1 MRRDHQAG
9 VKSPILDRRLTSLA
23 HYCGESSPP
32 QEKAMI
38 GQVTRAGV
46 VAAAVALTAACAS
59 TAGLRSA
66 PLDAGETKFYAAPL
80 AVVGPAARQAVLS
93 VGLNVDTVS
102 TPDSLTWMIIAKK
115 GMSLFSY
122 GELVRVVVAQT
133 PDGAVAVRVYTKRRL
148 ATNVTAK
155 GDWSGPI
162 FQQLDSILHRED

>member
-1 MRRDHQAG
+1 MASHVCSAC
-9 VKSPILDRRLTSLA
+9 RL
-23 HYCGESSPP
+23 G
-32 QEKAMI
+32 
-38 GQVTRAGV
+38 
-46 VAAAVALTAACAS
+46 VAAVIIAACAS

-93 VGLNVDTVS
+93 AGLNVDSVATL
-102 TPDSLTWMIIAKK
+102 DSLTWMIIAKK

-133 PDGAVAVRVYTKRRL
+133 PDGAVAVRVFTKRRL

-162 FQQLDSILHRED
+162 FQELDLILAKH

>member
-1 MRRDHQAG
+1 MARHVSSACRLAG
-9 VKSPILDRRLTSLA
+9 
-23 HYCGESSPP
+23 
-32 QEKAMI
+32 
-38 GQVTRAGV
+38 
-46 VAAAVALTAACAS
+46 AAVIVAACAS

-93 VGLNVDTVS
+93 AGLNVDSVATL
-102 TPDSLTWMIIAKK
+102 DSLTWMIIAKK

-133 PDGAVAVRVYTKRRL
+133 PDGAVAVRVFTKRRL

-162 FQQLDSILHRED
+162 FHQLDLILAQH

>member
-1 MRRDHQAG
+1 MVGHLA
-9 VKSPILDRRLTSLA
+9 SASRL
-23 HYCGESSPP
+23 
-32 QEKAMI
+32 
-38 GQVTRAGV
+38 
-46 VAAAVALTAACAS
+46 AAVVFIAGACAS

-80 AVVGPAARQAVLS
+80 AIVGPAARQAVLS
-93 VGLNVDTVS
+93 AGLDVDTVS

-133 PDGAVAVRVYTKRRL
+133 PDHAVAVRVYTKRRL

-162 FQQLDSILHRED
+162 FQQLDLILAAR

>member
-1 MRRDHQAG
+1 MVGHVTSA
-9 VKSPILDRRLTSLA
+9 SRLA
-23 HYCGESSPP
+23 
-32 QEKAMI
+32 
-38 GQVTRAGV
+38 V
-46 VAAAVALTAACAS
+46 VAVIAGACAS

-80 AVVGPAARQAVLS
+80 GVVGPAARQAVLS

-115 GMSLFSY
+115 GMSFFSY

-133 PDGAVAVRVYTKRRL
+133 PDGAVAVRVFTKRRL

-162 FQQLDSILHRED
+162 FQHLDSILAAR

>member
-1 MRRDHQAG
+1 MVGHVSSAYG
-9 VKSPILDRRLTSLA
+9 LA
-23 HYCGESSPP
+23 
-32 QEKAMI
+32 
-38 GQVTRAGV
+38 
-46 VAAAVALTAACAS
+46 VAAAIAAACAS
-59 TAGLRSA
+59 TTGLRSE

-93 VGLNVDTVS
+93 AGLNVDTVS
-102 TPDSLTWMIIAKK
+102 TLDSLTWMIIAKK

-133 PDGAVAVRVYTKRRL
+133 PDGAVAVRVFTKRRL

-162 FQQLDSILHRED
+162 FQQLDLILAQH

>member
-1 MRRDHQAG
+1 MFGHPTSASRLAVVVLIAG
-9 VKSPILDRRLTSLA
+9 
-23 HYCGESSPP
+23 
-32 QEKAMI
+32 
-38 GQVTRAGV
+38 
-46 VAAAVALTAACAS
+46 ACAS

-93 VGLNVDTVS
+93 AGLDVDTVS

-133 PDGAVAVRVYTKRRL
+133 PDRAVAVRVYTKRRL

-162 FQQLDSILHRED
+162 FQQLDLILAAH

>member
-1 MRRDHQAG
+1 MVGHVTSA
-9 VKSPILDRRLTSLA
+9 SRLA
-23 HYCGESSPP
+23 
-32 QEKAMI
+32 
-38 GQVTRAGV
+38 V
-46 VAAAVALTAACAS
+46 VAVVAGACAS

-115 GMSLFSY
+115 GMSFFSY

-133 PDGAVAVRVYTKRRL
+133 PDGAVAVRVFTKRRL

-162 FQQLDSILHRED
+162 FRQLDSTLAAR

>member
-1 MRRDHQAG
+1 VASHVSSAC
-9 VKSPILDRRLTSLA
+9 RL
-23 HYCGESSPP
+23 
-32 QEKAMI
+32 
-38 GQVTRAGV
+38 
-46 VAAAVALTAACAS
+46 AVPAVIIAACAS

-93 VGLNVDTVS
+93 AGLNVDSVATL
-102 TPDSLTWMIIAKK
+102 DSLTWMIIAKK

-133 PDGAVAVRVYTKRRL
+133 PDGAVAVRVFTKRRL

-162 FQQLDSILHRED
+162 FQQLDLILAQH

>member
-1 MRRDHQAG
+1 MVVHPTDTSRLAVVVLMAG
-9 VKSPILDRRLTSLA
+9 
-23 HYCGESSPP
+23 
-32 QEKAMI
+32 
-38 GQVTRAGV
+38 
-46 VAAAVALTAACAS
+46 ACAS

-93 VGLNVDTVS
+93 AGLDVDTVS

-115 GMSLFSY
+115 GISLFSY

-133 PDGAVAVRVYTKRRL
+133 PARAVAVRVYTKRRL

-162 FQQLDSILHRED
+162 FQQLDLILAAR

>member
-1 MRRDHQAG
+1 MVGHVNSAG
-9 VKSPILDRRLTSLA
+9 RLA
-23 HYCGESSPP
+23 
-32 QEKAMI
+32 
-38 GQVTRAGV
+38 V
-46 VAAAVALTAACAS
+46 VAVIAGACAS

-80 AVVGPAARQAVLS
+80 GVVGPAARQAVLS

-133 PDGAVAVRVYTKRRL
+133 PDGAVAVRVFTKRRL

-162 FQQLDSILHRED
+162 FQQLDSILAAH

>member
-1 MRRDHQAG
+1 MVGHVSSAYG
-9 VKSPILDRRLTSLA
+9 LA
-23 HYCGESSPP
+23 
-32 QEKAMI
+32 
-38 GQVTRAGV
+38 
-46 VAAAVALTAACAS
+46 VAAAIAAACAS
-59 TAGLRSA
+59 TAGLRSE

-93 VGLNVDTVS
+93 AGLNVDTVS
-102 TPDSLTWMIIAKK
+102 TLDSLTWMIIAKK

-133 PDGAVAVRVYTKRRL
+133 PDGAVAVRVFTKRRL

-162 FQQLDSILHRED
+162 FHQLDLILAQH

>member
-1 MRRDHQAG
+1 MVGHVSSAYG
-9 VKSPILDRRLTSLA
+9 LA
-23 HYCGESSPP
+23 
-32 QEKAMI
+32 
-38 GQVTRAGV
+38 
-46 VAAAVALTAACAS
+46 VAAAIAAACAS
-59 TAGLRSA
+59 TAGLRSE

-93 VGLNVDTVS
+93 AGLNVDTVS
-102 TPDSLTWMIIAKK
+102 TLDSLTWMIIAKK

-133 PDGAVAVRVYTKRRL
+133 PDGAVAVRVFTKRRL

-162 FQQLDSILHRED
+162 FQQLDLILAQH